1 MYVATDAATA
11 VAVADDLVAAA
22 SARGMTARAGVTV
35 GTVLA
40 LDGDYFGPVVNLAA
54 RLVAIAEPGVVLV
67 SDAVADRLDGRRVA
81 ESLGPQPIRG
91 FDAPVAISRLAP
103 LP

>member
-1 MYVATDAATA
+1 
-11 VAVADDLVAAA
+11 
-22 SARGMTARAGVTV
+22 
-35 GTVLA
+35 VLA

-67 SDAVADRLDGRRVA
+67 SDAVIERLGGRRVS

-91 FDAPVAISRLAP
+91 FADPVPISRLAP
-103 LP
+103 LS